1 MKKKRL
7 LLPKTLRF
15 PSKEEFPKGYDVSA
29 LKKQYNAA
37 DIVPGYKVMYP
48 EKPQAFKFFAQCN
61 VNIDDLWDAVEALSK
76 LVPDESR
83 GVIGIR
89 EDQPYFGRTNDK
101 SMLLKIFKKYEL
113 ELLCDPYLEFGLAS
127 ADDENFS
134 EVFVSYAKYLNFWGN
149 DVKAF
154 QALMKKLKLP
164 ENNKIRFI
172 DEFPLISEALP
183 PPAKQHEAVFAEIK
197 KKLAK

>member
-15 PSKEEFPKGYDVSA
+15 PAKAEFPKGYDVAA
-29 LKKQYNAA
+29 LKEQYDSAA
-37 DIVPGYKVMYP
+37 IVPGYKVMYP
-48 EKPQAFKFFAQCN
+48 EKAQAFKFFAQCN
-61 VNIDDLWDAVEALSK
+61 VNIDELWDAVEALSK

-89 EDQPYFGRTNDK
+89 EDQPYFGPANDK

-113 ELLCDPYLEFGLAS
+113 ELLCDPYLEFGIAS
-127 ADDENFS
+127 ADEKNFS

-149 DVKAF
+149 DVKSF
-154 QALMKKLKLP
+154 HALMKKLKLQ
-164 ENNKIRFI
+164 ENDDIQFI

-183 PPAKQHEAVFAEIK
+183 PPAKQHEEVFAAIK